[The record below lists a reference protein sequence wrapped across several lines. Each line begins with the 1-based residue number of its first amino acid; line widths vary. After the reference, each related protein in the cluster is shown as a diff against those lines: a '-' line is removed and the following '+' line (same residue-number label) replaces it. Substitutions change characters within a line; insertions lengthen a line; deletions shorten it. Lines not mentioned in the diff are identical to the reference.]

1 MSYRD
6 DFGASLAQN
15 KVLADELK
23 KAQKRIEKTGPRE
36 IPNLDDVMLEFL
48 MGWEGQVIWTKSGW
62 TILATDFYDGDTK
75 DPKFGIAFRP
85 LRKKVKII
93 VAEKIYQE
101 WCEFRDLHLVKGDKA
116 KVLKDALVYYY
127 INRKRKND

>member
-15 KVLADELK
+15 KVLADELE

-36 IPNLDDVMLEFL
+36 IPNLDDVMLELL
-48 MGWEGQVIWTKSGW
+48 MGWEKTVEWTKLGW
-62 TILATDFYDGDTK
+62 TILITKFHEGGDS
-75 DPKFGIAFRP
+75 KFGIAFLP
-85 LRKKVKII
+85 LRKKVKIV

-101 WCEFRDLHLVKGDKA
+101 WCKFRDLHLVKGDKA

-127 INRKRKND
+127 INRKRKK